1 MKPSLINKIALNPTF
16 NEELK
21 KIIVKAGAMVANA
34 NNESICKA
42 IIQYA
47 KDNGVTELN
56 IIDKATLDEVFEDAV
71 KYRKIKTIEKE
82 LGIEISVL
90 IKLVKKLNSG
100 SIYTDDDFKHGF
112 VWNIDVE
119 KHTLMISNLDSWQTE
134 SKTYNFCDYKK
145 TWWLKEDKS
154 E

>member
-1 MKPSLINKIALNPTF
+1 MERFTRKYDKPIPFDEDCTMYYAVPKNHTEAHVSIN
-16 NEELK
+16 
-21 KIIVKAGAMVANA
+21 MAN
-34 NNESICKA
+34 KL
-42 IIQYA
+42 
-47 KDNGVTELN
+47 GR
-56 IIDKATLDEVFEDAV
+56 FED
-71 KYRKIKTIEKE
+71 IEEE

-90 IKLVKKLNSG
+90 IKLFKKLNSG

-134 SKTYNFCDYKK
+134 SKTYNLCDYKK
-145 TWWLKEDKS
+145 TWWLKKDKS

>member
-1 MKPSLINKIALNPTF
+1 MELLEMLENIEIAYHDLVIKYYYASKIDKDKRKELYYQC
-16 NEELK
+16 EEEFKTLK
-21 KIIVKAGAMVANA
+21 KKLSEA
-34 NNESICKA
+34 ES
-42 IIQYA
+42 
-47 KDNGVTELN
+47 L
-56 IIDKATLDEVFEDAV
+56 
-71 KYRKIKTIEKE
+71 EKE

-90 IKLVKKLNSG
+90 IKLFKKLNSG

-119 KHTLMISNLDSWQTE
+119 KHTLMISNLDFWQTE

-145 TWWLKEDKS
+145 TWWLKKDKS